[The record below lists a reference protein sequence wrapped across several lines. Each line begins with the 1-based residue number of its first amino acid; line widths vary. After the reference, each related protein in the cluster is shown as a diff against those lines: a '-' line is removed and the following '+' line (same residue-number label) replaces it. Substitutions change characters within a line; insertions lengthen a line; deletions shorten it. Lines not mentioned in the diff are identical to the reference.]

1 MRTALAFAAF
11 ALTAC
16 VGQPTIMTADDC
28 KRANWAELGRADA
41 LLGRQPQIEAYRKRC
56 APAGV
61 APDEKEYLAG
71 WKIGYSEWE
80 QRVASGGL
88 TLSPIP
94 LGK

>member
-1 MRTALAFAAF
+1 
-11 ALTAC
+11 
-16 VGQPTIMTADDC
+16 MTAEDC
-28 KRANWAELGRADA
+28 KKANWADLGHGDA

-80 QRVASGGL
+80 QRVAS
-88 TLSPIP
+88 SPFR
-94 LGK
+94 

>member
-1 MRTALAFAAF
+1 MRTALVVAG
-11 ALTAC
+11 LMLSAC
-16 VGQPTIMTADDC
+16 VGQPTIMTAEDC
-28 KRANWAELGRADA
+28 KHANWADLGHADA

-80 QRVASGGL
+80 QRVAR
-88 TLSPIP
+88 SPFR
-94 LGK
+94 